1 MPPED
6 NPIMP
11 TPDTYITVA
20 EAARRLSVSRAR
32 VYQLVADGKLRAK
45 KKVPAVSRISL
56 ADVEARLRAVAAEDL
71 Q

>member
-1 MPPED
+1 MPPKD

-32 VYQLVADGKLRAK
+32 VYQLVEAGKIRAK

-56 ADVEARLRAVAAEDL
+56 ADVEARLQGPGRPA
-71 Q
+71 